1 MKCNIICNFA
11 SEKKMMKPIRKEAI
25 RLLDNFFAKA
35 ERVTLVTHTHPD
47 GDAVGCTVALMAF
60 LKSVYRTDVRIVYPD
75 PIAARLR
82 FLTRGVRSVV
92 ASEEP
97 QAAGSARCPAR
108 SPRPPANALRKQT

>member
-1 MKCNIICNFA
+1 
-11 SEKKMMKPIRKEAI
+11 MMKPIRKEAI

-82 FLTRGVRSVV
+82 FLTRGVRSKHISHTDEVRIQNQ
-92 ASEEP
+92 SISRTDNKFHKGLIKLIGEKF
-97 QAAGSARCPAR
+97 
-108 SPRPPANALRKQT
+108 LMDY